1 MKADMIVKG
10 IIFNKGLKRILLVQ
24 RSSCDPIG
32 AGTWENVGVKVEY
45 GEQTDDALKREIRE
59 ETGITELQIK
69 SLAYTSLEY
78 NKEPCLFIVY
88 FCETQTEAVKI
99 SSEHQNFVWADKED
113 CISMFPKAIIDDF
126 NKNNIFEYLWDNMN

>member
-10 IIFNKGLKRILLVQ
+10 IIFNKGLKKILLVQ

-32 AGTWENVGVKVEY
+32 AGTWENVGGKVEY

-88 FCETQTEAVKI
+88 FCETQTEAVNL
-99 SSEHQNFVWADKED
+99 SHEHQNFVWADKED
-113 CISMFPKAIIDDF
+113 CIGMLPRAIIDDY
-126 NKNNIFEYLWDNMN
+126 NKNNVFEYLWDNMN